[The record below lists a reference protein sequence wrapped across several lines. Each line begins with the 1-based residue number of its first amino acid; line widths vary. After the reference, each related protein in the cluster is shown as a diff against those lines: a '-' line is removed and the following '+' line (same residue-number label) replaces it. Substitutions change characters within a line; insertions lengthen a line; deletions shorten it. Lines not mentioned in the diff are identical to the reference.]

1 MSVLALLWIRGMDD
15 QGCDLI
21 LAEVELRSSSRTGI
35 PNDSIQFVDLVKG
48 AGHLLALDA
57 EVTQFEMRTL
67 SDQVVEDSPHAGIR
81 DALLFDACRIKE
93 QAAAASAAARLMAS

>member
-15 QGCDLI
+15 QGCDLT

-81 DALLFDACRIKE
+81 DALLVPYQGTGPLPRQQRRD
-93 QAAAASAAARLMAS
+93 